1 MNQTVKELDSVR
13 STTAE
18 LPPVTILIPAYNEE
32 RGIGPVLEEVKRLGL
47 PGEIVVVDDGSLDHT
62 FEAASAVS
70 GIKVLRHDVNRGY
83 GQSLKTGILGAT
95 HDIIVITD
103 ADGTYPNEDI
113 PKLLKFVQSY
123 DMVVGA
129 RTGKK
134 VKIPILRRPAKK
146 FLNLLANYLAGVEIP
161 DLNSGLRIFRKE
173 VAREFFHILPA
184 GFSFTTTITLAM
196 LSNGYRVKYVPIDYH
211 QREGKSKINPIRDT
225 LGFTSLIVRTT
236 LYFNPLKVFMPLS
249 GFVVL
254 TAVGLLVFSKLV
266 LHRVMDIS
274 VIVLL
279 TAALQIAVIGMLA
292 DLIDKR
298 GHR

>member
-1 MNQTVKELDSVR
+1 M
-13 STTAE
+13 
-18 LPPVTILIPAYNEE
+18 TILIPAYNEE
-32 RGIGPVLEEVKRLGL
+32 RGIGPVLEQVKQLGL
-47 PGEIVVVDDGSLDHT
+47 RGEIIVVNDGSEDHT
-62 FEAASAVS
+62 FESARAID

-83 GQSLKTGILGAT
+83 GQSLKTGILEST
-95 HDIIVITD
+95 CDVIVITD
-103 ADGTYPNEDI
+103 ADGTYPNETI
-113 PKLLKFVQSY
+113 PMLLRFIQSY

-134 VKIPILRRPAKK
+134 VKIPILRRPAKR
-146 FLNLLANYLAGVEIP
+146 FLNVLANYLAGVEIP
-161 DLNSGLRIFRKE
+161 DLNSGLRVFRKD
-173 VAREFFHILPA
+173 VVREFFHILPA

-249 GFVVL
+249 GFIVL
-254 TAVGLLVFSKLV
+254 LAIGLLVYSKFV
-266 LHRVMDIS
+266 LQRVMDIS

-279 TAALQIAVIGMLA
+279 SAALQIAVIGMLA

>member
-1 MNQTVKELDSVR
+1 MNQTVMEPGSAR
-13 STTAE
+13 STTAD

-32 RGIGPVLEEVKRLGL
+32 RGIGPVLEQVKQLGL
-47 PGEIVVVDDGSLDHT
+47 PGEIIVVDDGSLDHT

-83 GQSLKTGILGAT
+83 GQSLKTGILGSA

-146 FLNLLANYLAGVEIP
+146 FLNVLANYLAGVEIP

-249 GFVVL
+249 GFVAL
-254 TAVGLLVFSKLV
+254 AAVALLVFSKLV

-279 TAALQIAVIGMLA
+279 SAALQIAVIGMLA
-292 DLIDKR
+292 DLINKR